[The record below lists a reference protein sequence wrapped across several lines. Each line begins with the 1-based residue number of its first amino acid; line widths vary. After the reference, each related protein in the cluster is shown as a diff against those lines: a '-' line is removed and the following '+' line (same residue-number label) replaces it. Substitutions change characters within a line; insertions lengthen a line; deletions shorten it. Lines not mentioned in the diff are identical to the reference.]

1 MGDIDNRGGRLTAPV
16 ARAEQVHRYFRT
28 PDGTLE
34 VLKGI
39 ELTVDSG
46 RMVAIVGAS
55 GVGKSTLLHVL
66 GGLDPPTKGRVFWGG
81 ISPYELD
88 DETRARKRNRMVGF
102 VFQFHHLLPEFTA
115 LENVALPLIIGGL
128 DMKVALDRA
137 RTVLDEVGL
146 AQRGSHRPG
155 EMSGGEQQ
163 RAAVARALV
172 TEAPLVIADEP
183 SGNLDRRT
191 AEQLHEL
198 LCYAVREKGRALVV
212 ATHNPDLAGRA
223 DSVLVMR
230 DGLIQAVAMERW
242 EPGWTGRGADFS

>member
-1 MGDIDNRGGRLTAPV
+1 
-16 ARAEQVHRYFRT
+16 
-28 PDGTLE
+28 
-34 VLKGI
+34 
-39 ELTVDSG
+39 
-46 RMVAIVGAS
+46 MVAIVGAS

-66 GGLDPPTKGRVFWGG
+66 GGLDPPTKGRVFWGEL
-81 ISPYELD
+81 SPYELD
-88 DETRARKRNRMVGF
+88 DETRARRRNRMVGF

-115 LENVALPLIIGGL
+115 LENVALPLIIGGQ
-128 DMKVALDRA
+128 DMKTALERA
-137 RTVLDEVGL
+137 RIALTEVGV
-146 AQRGSHRPG
+146 AERGNHRPG

-198 LCYAVREKGRALVV
+198 LCYVVKEKGRALIV

-223 DSVLVMR
+223 DSVLAIR
-230 DGLIQAVAMERW
+230 DGLTHAVARERW
-242 EPGWTGRGADFS
+242 EPGWTGKGADFA